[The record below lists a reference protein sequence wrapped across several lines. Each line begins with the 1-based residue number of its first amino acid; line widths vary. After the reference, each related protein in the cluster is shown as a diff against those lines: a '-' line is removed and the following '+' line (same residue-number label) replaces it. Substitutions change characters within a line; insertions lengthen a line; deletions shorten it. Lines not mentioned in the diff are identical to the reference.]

1 MPRRRPGD
9 VRLPERRC
17 SPYPPG
23 FHSPYLPVGSAALFA
38 AAARLDRER
47 LWFGATA
54 LAYQRWK
61 LEARAPGS
69 DFESACGCSWC
80 DSLYPYG
87 TRGYLELALRTFPPR
102 VAKEFR
108 ELVERLDTRYLART
122 WVIDPLAPSDE
133 PWWSVRGQG

>member
-23 FHSPYLPVGSAALFA
+23 FHSPYLPAGSAALFA

-54 LAYQRWK
+54 LAYRRWK
-61 LEARAPGS
+61 LEARFPGS
-69 DFESACGCSWC
+69 EAGTCPCC
-80 DSLYPYG
+80 DHLFPYDA
-87 TRGYLELALRTFPPR
+87 RGYLELAFRVFPRR

-108 ELVERLDTRYLART
+108 KLVEPLDEEFLART
-122 WVIDPLAPSDE
+122 WVIEPLGPSNK
-133 PWWSVRGQG
+133 PWWSVRGRG